1 MAIKALLSHPRFV
14 VILKDLLF
22 DLMIYPEGPRVRD
35 KVSHGEA
42 NLQDI
47 PESLALAV
55 LVAVVMV
62 MRKCSKFTTSNE
74 VGSYYFVVYVKI

>member
-14 VILKDLLF
+14 IILKDLLF

-62 MRKCSKFTTSNE
+62 MWKCSKFTTSNE
-74 VGSYYFVVYVKI
+74 VGSYYFVVM

>member
-1 MAIKALLSHPRFV
+1 MAINASLSHPRFV

-62 MRKCSKFTTSNE
+62 MWKCSEFTTSNE
-74 VGSYYFVVYVKI
+74 VGSYYFVVM

>member
-62 MRKCSKFTTSNE
+62 MWKCSKFTTSNE